1 VSWWPAAVWRGL
13 AMIRQHR
20 PDVIMS
26 TFPIAT
32 AHMVGLTLQRLT
44 GLPWVADFRDNMTDP
59 DYPRDPLTW
68 RFNRWLEG
76 ASIRRCTR
84 ALFTTRGTLQMYAD
98 RYPQMPE
105 DHWAVIEN
113 GFDEENFL
121 DAERGLPGPP
131 AQALAQ
137 SSAGPL
143 TIVHSGVLYPE
154 ERDPRPFFAAVK
166 QLKSTGVIDAGSLR
180 IVLRATGNDAHYAPE
195 LAAAGIDDIVQL
207 APPVG
212 YRQALQEMLTADGLL
227 LFQASMCN
235 HQIPAKVYEY
245 MRAGR
250 PILALTDPVGDT
262 ANVLESART
271 GVIADLRS
279 ADDIATRLQ
288 GFVEQL
294 KAGRAVGT
302 PPERAAL
309 HSRRS
314 RTAELA
320 RLFESICP
328 PARR

>member
-1 VSWWPAAVWRGL
+1 
-13 AMIRQHR
+13 M
-20 PDVIMS
+20 
-26 TFPIAT
+26 
-32 AHMVGLTLQRLT
+32 
-44 GLPWVADFRDNMTDP
+44 
-59 DYPRDPLTW
+59 
-68 RFNRWLEG
+68 
-76 ASIRRCTR
+76 
-84 ALFTTRGTLQMYAD
+84 
-98 RYPQMPE
+98 
-105 DHWAVIEN
+105 
-113 GFDEENFL
+113 
-121 DAERGLPGPP
+121 
-131 AQALAQ
+131 
-137 SSAGPL
+137 
-143 TIVHSGVLYPE
+143 HSGVLYPE

-195 LAAAGIDDIVQL
+195 LAAAAIDDIVQL

-262 ANVLESART
+262 ANVLECART

-294 KAGRAVGT
+294 KAWRAVGT